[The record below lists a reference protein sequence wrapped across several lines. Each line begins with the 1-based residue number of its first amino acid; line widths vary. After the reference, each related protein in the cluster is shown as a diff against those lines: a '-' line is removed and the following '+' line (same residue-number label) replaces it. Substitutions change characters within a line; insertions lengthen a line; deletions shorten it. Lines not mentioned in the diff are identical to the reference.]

1 MNTKIR
7 NILSVVLLLGF
18 VLIFAVWGVMKPD
31 DLISD
36 RERRPLA
43 GRPELTLSGLKNGSY
58 MTKYE
63 TYSADQFPLRDGF
76 SKLKIFTALDVF
88 RQKDVNGFYSAQGHA
103 AQLDYPLN
111 EASVGN
117 AAKKLSYIYDKYL
130 SDKNVNVYISVIPDK
145 NSFLAAPNGYPA
157 FDFAELTM
165 LLRSDT
171 DSFSEYIEIGDTLTL
186 ESFYRTDA
194 HWRQE
199 TLLPT
204 AERIAEAL
212 GADIATDYTTRLLDK
227 PFRGVYSGKTD
238 LSLDTEELY
247 YLDSAVLSACRVYD
261 YETEKYLPVYD
272 LEKASGRD
280 AYELFLSGA
289 KSLLRI
295 ENPSA
300 DSDRRLII
308 FRDSF
313 GSSLA
318 PLLVPGYS
326 EVTLVDIRYIA
337 SARLG
342 SLIDFDNADVLF
354 LYSAGVLNNSET
366 LK

>member
-7 NILSVVLLLGF
+7 SILTAALLLGF
-18 VLIFAVWGVMKPD
+18 VLVFAVWGVLKPD

-36 RERRPLA
+36 RERRQLA
-43 GRPELTLSGLKNGSY
+43 SKPELTLAGVKSGSY

-76 SKLKIFTALDVF
+76 SKLKIFVALDLF
-88 RQKDVNGFYSAQGHA
+88 GQKDVNGFYSAQGHA

-111 EASVGN
+111 EASVDN
-117 AAKKLSYIYDKYL
+117 AAKKFSYIYDRYL
-130 SDKNVNVYISVIPDK
+130 SDKNAKVCISVIPDK
-145 NSFLAAPNGYPA
+145 NSFLAEPNGYPA
-157 FDFAELTM
+157 FDFAELTS
-165 LLRSDT
+165 LLRSCT
-171 DSFSEYIEIGDTLTL
+171 DSFSEYIEIGDTLSL

-204 AERIAEAL
+204 AGRIADAL
-212 GADIATDYTTRLLDK
+212 GADIEADYTPRLLDS
-227 PFRGVYSGKTD
+227 PLRGVYSGKTD
-238 LSLDTEELY
+238 LSIDTEPLY
-247 YLDSAVLSACRVYD
+247 YLDSAVFSACRVYD
-261 YETEKYLPVYD
+261 FETDSFLPVYD
-272 LEKASGRD
+272 LEKAAGRD
-280 AYELFLSGA
+280 AYELFLSGS

-295 ENPSA
+295 ENPTSGN
-300 DSDRRLII
+300 DRRLII

-313 GSSLA
+313 GSSIA
-318 PLLVPGYS
+318 PLLVPGYA
-326 EVTLVDIRYIA
+326 EVTLIDIRYIA
-337 SARLG
+337 SARLE

-354 LYSAGVLNNSET
+354 LYSTGVLNNSET